1 MRSSR
6 ASRIG
11 WADHED
17 TDVSLTRSETTH
29 RGTSLRLRR
38 RALGTAAQI
47 AWTRAGLVVALLAL
61 WEILA
66 RLSGN
71 PELIAAPSAIL
82 RALFTAILPDDQI
95 RSAIVLTLF
104 EIVCAYALAV
114 AVGLAIGIGIGA
126 TSLTRRSLF
135 PIVLLL
141 YAIPQ
146 VVLLPLF
153 TLGFGIGPAAKI
165 AFGFSHGV
173 FPVIVNVVAG
183 MRDVNPLYLRAA
195 HSMGARRGDILRDV
209 IFHHMVTSFFTG
221 LRLAMTMTLLGV
233 ILAELYVSTGGVG
246 YFTKLFAES
255 FDPAPL
261 FALIG
266 ILAIMAI
273 ALNETVRAAERRFT
287 RWKQ

>member
-1 MRSSR
+1 M
-6 ASRIG
+6 
-11 WADHED
+11 
-17 TDVSLTRSETTH
+17 SLTQTQIPPAARIAQP
-29 RGTSLRLRR
+29 RR
-38 RALGTAAQI
+38 RTFTQADKA
-47 AWTRAGLVVALLAL
+47 AWTRRLLVLTALII
-61 WEILA
+61 WEAWA
-66 RLSGN
+66 RLAGAS
-71 PELIAAPSAIL
+71 ELIAPPSAIV
-82 RALFTAILPDDQI
+82 RALFTQILPDAQI
-95 RSAIVLTLF
+95 RSAIGLTLF
-104 EIVCAYALAV
+104 EVVCAYGLAV
-114 AVGLAIGIGIGA
+114 IVGLALGLAIGA
-126 TSLTRRSLF
+126 TNLTRRSLF
-135 PIVLLL
+135 PIILLL

-146 VVLLPLF
+146 VVLLPLYM
-153 TLGFGIGPAAKI
+153 LGFGIGPAAKI

-173 FPVIVNVVAG
+173 FPIIVNVVAG